1 VKQVRDLHKG
11 AVRLRP
17 LGPADLEQL
26 LAARHVGS
34 APGSFDEEQVR
45 RRLSRRIE
53 TSGRFNA
60 GRIDFGIEHD
70 GRLVGSIEARQPR
83 EGLPPGAYEV
93 GISFFE
99 AADRGRGLGTTA
111 LDVFTGYLF
120 SDPDTHRVQ
129 ASTWMGNA
137 PMRRVLEKVGYTFEG
152 VMRAFMPTETSE
164 RLDYALYAVTRTDWA
179 ERDGRGNARRR
190 RGG

>member
-1 VKQVRDLHKG
+1 VRAIDLQQG
-11 AVRLRP
+11 SVRLRP
-17 LGPADLEQL
+17 LVPDDLELL

-34 APGSFDEEQVR
+34 VPGSVDEEQVR

-60 GRIDFGIEHD
+60 GRIDFGIEHE

-83 EGLPPGAYEV
+83 EGLPLGAYEV
-93 GISFFE
+93 GISLFE
-99 AADRGRGLGTTA
+99 TADRGRGLGTIA
-111 LDVFTGYLF
+111 LGVFTDYLF

-129 ASTWMGNA
+129 ASTWVENV

-152 VMRAFMPTETSE
+152 VMRGFMPTETAE
-164 RLDYALYAVTRTDWA
+164 RLDYALYAVTRGEWA
-179 ERDGRGNARRR
+179 ARDARP
-190 RGG
+190 